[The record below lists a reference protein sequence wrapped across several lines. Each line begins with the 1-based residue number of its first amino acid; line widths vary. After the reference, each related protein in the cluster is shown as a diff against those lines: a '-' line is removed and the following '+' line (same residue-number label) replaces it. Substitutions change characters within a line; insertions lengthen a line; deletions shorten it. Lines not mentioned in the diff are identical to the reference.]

1 MNTELFI
8 SRRLFFDKS
17 NKKYLSQRIIRI
29 ALFGIALGLAVM
41 IISVAVVTGFKN
53 EVRNKVIGFGSHI
66 QIINFDSNNSYET
79 QPVSENQQFLPEI
92 KSIDGVQNIQVYATK
107 PGMIK
112 TDEYIQGIVY
122 KGVGPDYSWD
132 FFRQNLVQGK
142 LPVINDSVRNNRI
155 IISEQVSNLLK
166 VKLGD
171 SVILYFI
178 NENESTPRMLQLE
191 ISGIYRTSLEEFD
204 NLFVIGD
211 IKQVQ
216 RLNDWE
222 NDQVSGFEITIS
234 DFTKI
239 DEIEQKVRN
248 TVLRYSTEDKAMLRT
263 NSITREYPQIFDWL
277 SVLDM
282 NVWVILI
289 LMALVAGFNMIS
301 GLLVLILE
309 RSNMI
314 GVLKALGSRNWSIR
328 KVFLYLSVFLT
339 SRGMLWGNVIG
350 IAFIVLQKTFH
361 LIKLN
366 PTTYYVDVV
375 PVNFSLMHLLLL
387 NIGTVVATT
396 LMLIVPSY
404 LISKISPDKTIR
416 FD

>member
-17 NKKYLSQRIIRI
+17 NKNFLSQRIIRI

-41 IISVAVVTGFKN
+41 IISVAVVTGFKK

-92 KSIDGVQNIQVYATK
+92 KSIDGIQNIQVYATK

-112 TDEYIQGIVY
+112 TDEYIQGIVF
-122 KGVGPDYSWD
+122 KGVGPDYNWE
-132 FFRQNLVQGK
+132 FFRQNLVQGQ
-142 LPVINDSVRNNRI
+142 LPEIDDSVRNNQI

-166 VKLGD
+166 VKLDD

-178 NENESTPRMLQLE
+178 NENESTPRMLQLK
-191 ISGIYRTSLEEFD
+191 ICGIYRTSLEEFD

-222 NDQVSGFEITIS
+222 HDQVSGFEITIS
-234 DFTKI
+234 DFSKI
-239 DEIEQKVRN
+239 DEIEQKIRN
-248 TVLRYSTEDKAMLRT
+248 TVLRYSREDEAMLRT

-328 KVFLYLSVFLT
+328 KVFLYLSIFLT

-375 PVNFSLMHLLLL
+375 PVNFSLTHLLLL
-387 NIGTVVATT
+387 NIGTVIATT
-396 LMLIVPSY
+396 VMLIVPSY

>member
-17 NKKYLSQRIIRI
+17 NKKFLSQRIIRI
-29 ALFGIALGLAVM
+29 ALAGISLGLAVM
-41 IISVAVVTGFKN
+41 IISVSVITGFKQ

-79 QPVSENQQFLPEI
+79 KPVSQNQPFLETINNIEGI
-92 KSIDGVQNIQVYATK
+92 KTVQVFATK

-112 TDEYIQGIVY
+112 TEDYIQGIVF
-122 KGVGPDYSWD
+122 KGVGTDYDWS
-132 FFRQNLVQGK
+132 FFKQNLVEGN
-142 LPVINDSVRNNRI
+142 LPEINDSSRNNEI
-155 IISEQVSNLLK
+155 LISEQISKLLQ
-166 VKLGD
+166 VKLRD
-171 SVILYFI
+171 RLILYFI
-178 NENESTPRMLQLE
+178 NENESTPRILQLE
-191 ISGIYRTSLEEFD
+191 ISGLYRTSLEEFD
-204 NLFVIGD
+204 NLFVVGD

-216 RLNDWE
+216 RLNNWE
-222 NDQVSGFEITIS
+222 TNQVSGFEVIIS
-234 DFTKI
+234 DFNRIEK
-239 DEIEQKVRN
+239 IEQEIRN
-248 TVLRYSTEDKAMLRT
+248 AVLFYGDEDSDILRT
-263 NSITREYPQIFDWL
+263 TSIVREYPQIFDWL
-277 SVLDM
+277 TVLDM
-282 NVWVILI
+282 NVWVILV

-314 GVLKALGSRNWSIR
+314 GVLKSMGSRNWSIR

-350 IAFIVLQKTFH
+350 VGLIVLQKTFEI
-361 LIKLN
+361 IKLN
-366 PTTYYVDVV
+366 PTTYYVDFV
-375 PVNFSLMHLLLL
+375 PVNFSLMHLLLINL
-387 NIGTVVATT
+387 GTIFVTT

>member
-17 NKKYLSQRIIRI
+17 NKKFLSQRIIRI
-29 ALFGIALGLAVM
+29 ALIGIALGLAVM

-79 QPVSENQQFLPEI
+79 RPVSKYQPFLETI
-92 KSIDGVQNIQVYATK
+92 RNIDNVETVQVYATK

-112 TDEYIQGIVY
+112 TDEYIQGIVF
-122 KGVGPDYSWD
+122 KGVGPDYDWS
-132 FFRQNLVQGK
+132 FFRNNMVEGH
-142 LPVINDSVRNNRI
+142 LPEIHDSLRSNQI
-155 IISEQVSNLLK
+155 MISQQVSNLLK
-166 VKLGD
+166 VDLGEKL
-171 SVILYFI
+171 ILYFI
-178 NENESTPRMLQLE
+178 NENENTPRMLQLE

-204 NLFVIGD
+204 NLFILGD
-211 IKQVQ
+211 LKQVQ
-216 RLNDWE
+216 RLNDW
-222 NDQVSGFEITIS
+222 DSGQVSGFEILVS
-234 DFTKI
+234 NFDKI
-239 DEIEQKVRN
+239 DEVEQKVRG
-248 TVLRYSTEDKAMLRT
+248 TVIFYGNKDTELLRT
-263 NSITREYPQIFDWL
+263 TAITREYPQIFDWL

-289 LMALVAGFNMIS
+289 LMALVSGFNMIS

-314 GVLKALGSRNWSIR
+314 GVLKSMGSRNWSIR
-328 KVFLYLSVFLT
+328 KVFLYLSALLT
-339 SRGMLWGNVIG
+339 VRGMLWGNAIG
-350 IAFIVLQKTFH
+350 IGFVILQKTFQ

-366 PTTYYVDVV
+366 PTTYYVDFV
-375 PVNFSLMHLLLL
+375 PVNFSLLHILLL
-387 NIGTVVATT
+387 NIGTIAATT
-396 LMLIVPSY
+396 FMLIVPSY